1 MTFDEC
7 VESIHK
13 NSVITFRE
21 YNLDR
26 HEHKHLALE
35 ISNAVVQEVIPA
47 GESLDRIK
55 LEKLYGEG
63 LDEVDYL
70 QLSTMNCPR
79 IVVSVGLDEDNQLKL
94 QAITLNKDFYNLGV
108 QTLDVMNELI
118 PEGNAVEIMDWTGI
132 F

>member
-7 VESIHK
+7 VRSIHK

-21 YNLDR
+21 YNIDR
-26 HEHKHLALE
+26 HEHKHLSLE
-35 ISNAVVQEVIPA
+35 IDSAVVQYVIPA
-47 GESLDRIK
+47 GESIDREK

-79 IVVSVGLDEDNQLKL
+79 IVVGVGLDDNNQLKL
-94 QAITLNKDFYNLGV
+94 QAITLNKDFYNLGI
-108 QTLDVMNELI
+108 QTIDVMNELI
-118 PEGNAVEIMDWTGI
+118 PEGNTIEIMDWTGI